1 MLRHLSRETGL
12 DAALDID
19 LGQLLSLESD
29 VLAQLRAFSGQ
40 VGLFG
45 IGLRADRNILS
56 GRHRHGAG
64 NESSDAG
71 DEDAAWFGVGGGHA
85 DDQARGRNDAI
96 VGAEDGGSQP
106 ADARDEMAL
115 RVLV

>member
-1 MLRHLSRETGL
+1 MP
-12 DAALDID
+12 
-19 LGQLLSLESD
+19 
-29 VLAQLRAFSGQ
+29 
-40 VGLFG
+40 
-45 IGLRADRNILS
+45 
-56 GRHRHGAG
+56 
-64 NESSDAG
+64 G
-71 DEDAAWFGVGGGHA
+71 DEDTAWFGVGGGHA